1 MLTGSVASQSALLA
15 LEKVGQAAKALFDH
29 DIVSRE
35 KADSRYPVPEMLHQG
50 KKHEQRKPLIGRFH
64 SLS

>member
-29 DIVSRE
+29 DIVASE

-50 KKHEQRKPLIGRFH
+50 KKT
-64 SLS
+64 

>member
-15 LEKVGQAAKALFDH
+15 LEVGQAAKALFDH
-29 DIVSRE
+29 DIVASE

-50 KKHEQRKPLIGRFH
+50 KKHDQRKPLIGRFH